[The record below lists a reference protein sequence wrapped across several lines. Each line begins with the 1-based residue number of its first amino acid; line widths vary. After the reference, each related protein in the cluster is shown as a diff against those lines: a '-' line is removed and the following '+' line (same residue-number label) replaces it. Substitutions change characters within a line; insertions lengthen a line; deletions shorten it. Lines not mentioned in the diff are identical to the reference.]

1 MSYTYKDNTDEV
13 LCMQGG
19 GGDLNELDYEGQYR

>member
-13 LCMQGG
+13 LSSLEKAKVMGFKKASKK
-19 GGDLNELDYEGQYR
+19 

>member
-13 LCMQGG
+13 ISALEMAKSCVFK
-19 GGDLNELDYEGQYR
+19 LNMV

>member
-13 LCMQGG
+13 LCVKK

>member
-13 LCMQGG
+13 LCIQGG
-19 GGDLNELDYEGQYR
+19 DMNELDYEGQYR